1 MRRGFL
7 YAKIHRMIVTD
18 ADLEYEG
25 SITLDQTLMEEAGLR
40 PYQQVDVYNVT
51 RGTRLTTYAIVGPPG
66 AGDCCLN
73 GAAAH
78 LAEVGDRVIV
88 AAYCELEDEEV
99 AGHRPRI
106 VLVGE
111 DNRTYTVTE
120 GRCVLD
126 RSPAAQGVRQATR

>member
-1 MRRGFL
+1 MRRTFL

-18 ADLEYEG
+18 ANLEYEG
-25 SITLDQTLMEEAGLR
+25 SITLDEVLMEQAGLA

-51 RGTRLTTYAIVGPPG
+51 RGTRLTTYAIVGPRG

-78 LAEVGDRVIV
+78 LVDPGDRVIV
-88 AAYCELEDEEV
+88 AAYCELEEHEV
-99 AGHRPRI
+99 AGHRPQI

-111 DNRTYTVTE
+111 DNHTYTTSR
-120 GRCVLD
+120 GHCVLGAD
-126 RSPAAQGVRQATR
+126 VPVRHP

>member
-1 MRRGFL
+1 MRRTFL

-18 ADLEYEG
+18 ANLEYEG
-25 SITLDQTLMEEAGLR
+25 SITLDEGLMEEAGLA

-51 RGTRLTTYAIVGPPG
+51 RGTRLTTYAIVGPRG

-78 LAEVGDRVIV
+78 LVDPGDRVIV
-88 AAYCELEDEEV
+88 AAYCELEEHEV
-99 AGHRPRI
+99 EDHRPKI

-111 DNRTYTVTE
+111 NNHTYTTSQ
-120 GRCVLD
+120 GHCVLGAEA
-126 RSPAAQGVRQATR
+126 PVTHP

>member
-18 ADLEYEG
+18 ANLEYEG
-25 SITLDQTLMEEAGLR
+25 SITLDQTLMEQAGLL

-78 LAEVGDRVIV
+78 LAQPGDRVIV
-88 AAYCELEDEEV
+88 AAYCELEPHEV
-99 AGHRPRI
+99 ADHRPRLL
-106 VLVGE
+106 LVGE
-111 DNRTYTVTE
+111 DNRSYTVSE
-120 GRCVLD
+120 GSCAFAGPSSVEHT
-126 RSPAAQGVRQATR
+126 PK

>member
-7 YAKIHRMIVTD
+7 YGKIHRMIVTD
-18 ADLEYEG
+18 ANPDYEG
-25 SITLDQTLMEEAGLR
+25 SITLDEALMERAGLR

-78 LAEVGDRVIV
+78 LNEIGDRVIV
-88 AAYCELEDEEV
+88 AAYCELEDSEV
-99 AGHRPRI
+99 DSHRPRI

-111 DNRTYTVTE
+111 DNHTYRTSL
-120 GRCVLD
+120 GSCLLGD
-126 RSPAAQGVRQATR
+126 GAQATGAPGSR